1 MARKFKVGELV
12 YYADDDTKHPYL
24 IHQVR
29 GNLVS
34 LGLTDYPDTEQDY
47 FTNISDIRKFT
58 KSELLQAKEI
68 IDDLLN

>member
-1 MARKFKVGELV
+1 MESKFKVGELV

-24 IHQVR
+24 IHEVR

-58 KSELLQAKEI
+58 KSELLLAKDI
-68 IDDLLN
+68 MNSLLN